1 MKRLIYCL
9 IIVMSTSLA
18 FSGGKPCCNK
28 KVGKNV
34 VTCKLNHTDL
44 VIDKDISKKLITT
57 GNSERP
63 PKACKSTTTD
73 GSKCAKKS
81 WWKFWVKN
89 STKNCACKQA
99 VATEGASEG

>member
-1 MKRLIYCL
+1 MKRLVYFM
-9 IIVMSTSLA
+9 IISMSLSLA

-28 KVGKNV
+28 KVGRNV
-34 VTCKLNHTDL
+34 VSCKFNHTDL
-44 VIDKDISKKLITT
+44 VIDKDISGKLTT

-63 PKACKSTTTD
+63 SIACKCTTAD